1 MGNNLT
7 KTPNFGSI
15 KCFFSLNV
23 GKYLV
28 INQQRHFINV
38 LVVAYGRID
47 GQQSRQMHFI
57 NVLVV
62 AYGRIDGQQSNKN
75 SQLWFYKMLL
85 FFECWKIPSNQ
96 PAKAFYKYQ
105 SRCYRA
111 RGLGPQNGEVQGE
124 NNKGEQ
130 LNGRTKM
137 GKWYKMRNVTLM
149 VSKHEKYWNC
159 KIMYVFSTVR
169 YFKESNIYP

>member
-1 MGNNLT
+1 MPFLEIEKEIPMN
-7 KTPNFGSI
+7 P
-15 KCFFSLNV
+15 
-23 GKYLV
+23 
-28 INQQRHFINV
+28 
-38 LVVAYGRID
+38 
-47 GQQSRQMHFI
+47 RQMHFI

-137 GKWYKMRNVTLM
+137 GK
-149 VSKHEKYWNC
+149 
-159 KIMYVFSTVR
+159 
-169 YFKESNIYP
+169 

>member
-1 MGNNLT
+1 MST
-7 KTPNFGSI
+7 ISFKTFSGSLF
-15 KCFFSLNV
+15 KVLQWYFKVFFKIILAKAFFLSNYKMPFLEIEKEIPMNP
-23 GKYLV
+23 
-28 INQQRHFINV
+28 
-38 LVVAYGRID
+38 
-47 GQQSRQMHFI
+47 RQMHFI

-149 VSKHEKYWNC
+149 VSKHEKNC
-159 KIMYVFSTVR
+159 LWKIL
-169 YFKESNIYP
+169 KL